1 MTTEPF
7 ARLGAHET
15 ELGAA
20 ADGTHQAQTSRRIH
34 WLVEHNLERIA
45 VLQDEWT
52 VLYRDAADGR
62 YWELSYPHSE
72 QHGGGL
78 PQLIVVSLEDARRK
92 YGQLI
97 ADEASDFTVQP

>member
-20 ADGTHQAQTSRRIH
+20 SDGTRQAQTSRRIH
-34 WLVEHNLERIA
+34 WLVEHVLERIA
-45 VLQDEWT
+45 VLHDDWL
-52 VLYRDAADGR
+52 VLYRDAADGW

-72 QHGGGL
+72 EHGGGVPRL
-78 PQLIVVSLEDARRK
+78 CVISQEDARRK
-92 YGQLI
+92 YG
-97 ADEASDFTVQP
+97 A